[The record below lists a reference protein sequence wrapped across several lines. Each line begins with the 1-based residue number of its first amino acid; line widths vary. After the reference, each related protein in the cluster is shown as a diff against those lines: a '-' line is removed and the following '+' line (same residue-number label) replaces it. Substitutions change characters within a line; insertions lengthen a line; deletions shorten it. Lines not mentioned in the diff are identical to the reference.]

1 MSWKECHD
9 SVHKHT
15 ARFKSSPKN
24 RRTKATISAIR
35 EVLREVLA
43 VNNPRTVTEEQ
54 ISALGLPTHPTKKT
68 DSRARSFHGKSVEVD
83 AIPPDILRELVRQG
97 IPQHIAPEEPACLEE
112 IERGEKETLGRMR
125 VLEPAS

>member
-83 AIPPDILRELVRQG
+83 AIPP
-97 IPQHIAPEEPACLEE
+97 QHIAPEEPACLEE